1 MDNGIQPQFWLDI
14 TQAVE
19 WLQDLT
25 STRVDTPDLLQL
37 CELGK
42 CAAYIRPD
50 VGAISPLTGLS
61 SISDK
66 YLVQIWNQRQV
77 SSYQSIVTPN
87 GFQQVSNAAE
97 FVKSGTHV
105 TSELKMI
112 GYVTVGS
119 YSAGKRFDD
128 DPVLICDEGHAHWT
142 ALVDMRNCFPLFK
155 PMDIL
160 ALSEMLNGV
169 EDDLDADDT
178 ELEELRQQL
187 EIERSK
193 RQDAEAKVAELIQ
206 QIESP
211 PQYNLQELA
220 IVGLTFPYATKELEV
235 MKAVATEHWAG
246 LDPKH
251 RQPKQNFIQ
260 DEIRKKLG
268 MKKIAGDGMPN
279 KAVYLATAIRPDGA
293 PRV

>member
-1 MDNGIQPQFWLDI
+1 MDNGIQPQFWLDL
-14 TQAVE
+14 TQAAE

-66 YLVQIWNQRQV
+66 YLVQSWNQRQV

-105 TSELKMI
+105 TSVLKMI
-112 GYVTVGS
+112 GYVTVGY
-119 YSAGKRFDD
+119 YSAAKRFDD
-128 DPVLICDEGHAHWT
+128 DPVLICDEGHAHWS

-160 ALSEMLNGV
+160 ALSQKLNGV
-169 EDDLDADDT
+169 EENLDANDT
-178 ELEELRQQL
+178 ELRELRQQL

-193 RQDAEAKVAELIQ
+193 REVAEARVAELIL
-206 QIESP
+206 QIENSQ
-211 PQYNLQELA
+211 QYNLSESA
-220 IVGLTFPYATKELEV
+220 TNGLTFPYATKHLEV
-235 MKAVATEHWAG
+235 MRDAAIKHWAG
-246 LDPKH
+246 HDRSKPA
-251 RQPKQNFIQ
+251 PYGIQ
-260 DEIRKKLG
+260 
-268 MKKIAGDGMPN
+268 
-279 KAVYLATAIRPDGA
+279 KAVQAFLATRTGENPRKLAELAVAIKPDGL
-293 PRV
+293 PKT